1 MRVDKFLNAVNITK
15 RRAISEDMCR
25 SGVVGINGVIVKA
38 SKEVKV
44 GDIRLLVVNITYEL
58 FKTAKHS
65 ILLLACILISILALL
80 GGVFFVS
87 RIFDYNTTISVIINF
102 LGGIYFI
109 YLVLKGNKL

>member
-44 GDIRLLVVNITYEL
+44 GDI
-58 FKTAKHS
+58 
-65 ILLLACILISILALL
+65 ISLHFTDYTQEYKVLALP
-80 GGVFFVS
+80 
-87 RIFDYNTTISVIINF
+87 TTKNI
-102 LGGIYFI
+102 
-109 YLVLKGNKL
+109 LKNAQSEYVVKL

>member
-44 GDIRLLVVNITYEL
+44 GGI
-58 FKTAKHS
+58 
-65 ILLLACILISILALL
+65 ISLHFTDYTQEYKVLALP
-80 GGVFFVS
+80 
-87 RIFDYNTTISVIINF
+87 TTKNIPKNAQSEYV
-102 LGGIYFI
+102 
-109 YLVLKGNKL
+109 VKL

>member
-44 GDIRLLVVNITYEL
+44 GDI
-58 FKTAKHS
+58 
-65 ILLLACILISILALL
+65 ISLHFTDYTQEYKVLALP
-80 GGVFFVS
+80 
-87 RIFDYNTTISVIINF
+87 TTKNIPKNAQSEYAV
-102 LGGIYFI
+102 
-109 YLVLKGNKL
+109 KL

>member
-44 GDIRLLVVNITYEL
+44 GDI
-58 FKTAKHS
+58 
-65 ILLLACILISILALL
+65 ISLHFTNYTQEYKVLALP
-80 GGVFFVS
+80 
-87 RIFDYNTTISVIINF
+87 TTKNIPKNAQSEYV
-102 LGGIYFI
+102 
-109 YLVLKGNKL
+109 VKL

>member
-44 GDIRLLVVNITYEL
+44 GDI
-58 FKTAKHS
+58 
-65 ILLLACILISILALL
+65 ISLHFTDYTQEYKILALP
-80 GGVFFVS
+80 
-87 RIFDYNTTISVIINF
+87 TTKNIPKNAQSEYV
-102 LGGIYFI
+102 
-109 YLVLKGNKL
+109 VKL

>member
-44 GDIRLLVVNITYEL
+44 GDI
-58 FKTAKHS
+58 
-65 ILLLACILISILALL
+65 ISLHFTDYTQEYKVLALPATKNIPKNAQSEY
-80 GGVFFVS
+80 VV
-87 RIFDYNTTISVIINF
+87 
-102 LGGIYFI
+102 
-109 YLVLKGNKL
+109 KL

>member
-44 GDIRLLVVNITYEL
+44 GDIISLHFTDYTQEYKVLASPTTKNIPKNAQSEYVV
-58 FKTAKHS
+58 
-65 ILLLACILISILALL
+65 
-80 GGVFFVS
+80 
-87 RIFDYNTTISVIINF
+87 
-102 LGGIYFI
+102 
-109 YLVLKGNKL
+109 KL

>member
-44 GDIRLLVVNITYEL
+44 GDI
-58 FKTAKHS
+58 
-65 ILLLACILISILALL
+65 ISLHFTDYTQEYRVLALP
-80 GGVFFVS
+80 
-87 RIFDYNTTISVIINF
+87 TTKNIPKNAQSEYV
-102 LGGIYFI
+102 
-109 YLVLKGNKL
+109 VKL

>member
-44 GDIRLLVVNITYEL
+44 GDT
-58 FKTAKHS
+58 
-65 ILLLACILISILALL
+65 ISLHFTDYTQEYKVLALP
-80 GGVFFVS
+80 
-87 RIFDYNTTISVIINF
+87 TTKNIPKNAQSEYV
-102 LGGIYFI
+102 
-109 YLVLKGNKL
+109 VKL